1 MWTPR
6 KLPLPA
12 QRTTDKRSDRV
23 GDGQED
29 WVLHKVIALQ
39 IVPPRA
45 GENHYDNVDQRLVL
59 DYQWLWA
66 GENKPADA
74 PFAPDRISKISL
86 RDVLKKDAFVC
97 GMYLVALR
105 HFCMDVAK
113 GGPMN
118 AIVLAN
124 IFGKY
129 DPIEH

>member
-1 MWTPR
+1 MR
-6 KLPLPA
+6 
-12 QRTTDKRSDRV
+12 
-23 GDGQED
+23 
-29 WVLHKVIALQ
+29 
-39 IVPPRA
+39 
-45 GENHYDNVDQRLVL
+45 
-59 DYQWLWA
+59 
-66 GENKPADA
+66 
-74 PFAPDRISKISL
+74 RIC
-86 RDVLKKDAFVC
+86 DVLKKDAFVC

>member
-1 MWTPR
+1 MRIWC
-6 KLPLPA
+6 
-12 QRTTDKRSDRV
+12 
-23 GDGQED
+23 
-29 WVLHKVIALQ
+29 ALRGGLWQ
-39 IVPPRA
+39 P
-45 GENHYDNVDQRLVL
+45 GEKMLV
-59 DYQWLWA
+59 
-66 GENKPADA
+66 
-74 PFAPDRISKISL
+74 
-86 RDVLKKDAFVC
+86 